1 MANVRGFTFI
11 GIDGEGQGDKEHR
24 YNLIGAAT
32 EGGERTWHI
41 EAAEGERL
49 TTIECLDFI
58 LSLPSKRTKLFA
70 YSFNYDLTKILTDLP
85 NEKLYKLFRPELR
98 QRTGDAAKMGPKPIR
113 WKGYSLNLQGT
124 KFTLKRHGKRVVIWD
139 IFKFYQAKFVNALT
153 DWRVGND
160 ALRERMRAMKDKRH
174 EFDKEDRD
182 AIRAYCLEECAC
194 LAELARKLVQ
204 SHEAAGLKL
213 RSFYGAGSSG
223 AAMLTAMGVK
233 GKNIPTAP
241 AMREAVAAAFF
252 GGRFENS
259 AIGSIKERVWNYDIS
274 SAYPYQTTFLPCLE
288 HGSWRL
294 TRKRADIDR
303 ARWALVHYRLHET
316 GITSWG
322 PFPFRDRDGNICF
335 PSQSG
340 GGWIWKA
347 EYVAGEKLFPSVEFR
362 EAWIYECHCECRP
375 FSKIPEY
382 YAHRL
387 RIGKEGPGIVI
398 KLAVNSCYGKL
409 AQSVG
414 SALFNSWIWA
424 GLITSG
430 TRAQILDVLGKH
442 QDWQNLLMIATDG
455 IYTRER
461 LAMPTPLD
469 TDTALVVGNDG
480 KEHRKPLGGWEE
492 KEVPKGIFMA
502 RPGIY
507 FPLDP
512 TEAELKDVRGRGV
525 GKGTVL
531 HNWRKIVQA
540 YERQGVKGSVEI
552 ANVSRFCGAK
562 TSIHYS
568 AGKGY
573 TRANAKDGIK
583 PAYGQWI
590 GRRIEMT
597 FDPMPK
603 RECVNPDGLTLKL
616 RSFGLDVESVP
627 YDRAVRSKEAIELAM
642 ATQEILEQPD
652 GDLAEYDLQAE

>member
-1 MANVRGFTFI
+1 MGYTI
-11 GIDGEGQGDKEHR
+11 LGIDGEGQTIGKEHL
-24 YNLIGAAT
+24 YNLLAYSDESGNRQ
-32 EGGERTWHI
+32 EYI
-41 EAAEGERL
+41 EANEGERL
-49 TTIECLDFI
+49 TTIECLDFL
-58 LSLPSKRTKLFA
+58 LSMPVKRTKIFA

-98 QRTGDAAKMGPKPIR
+98 QRTGGEAMKGPKPVT

-124 KFTLKRHGKRVVIWD
+124 KFTLKRRGKRIVIWD
-139 IFKFYQAKFVNALT
+139 VFKFYQSKFVNALA

-160 ALRERMRAMKDKRH
+160 ALRDRMRGMKDQRSDFAKV
-174 EFDKEDRD
+174 DRD

-194 LAELARKLVQ
+194 LAQLARKLIQ
-204 SHEAAGLKL
+204 SHESAGLKL

-223 AAMLTAMGVK
+223 AAMLTVMGIR
-233 GKNIPTAP
+233 GKNLPTAEP
-241 AMREAVAAAFF
+241 MRDAVAAAFF

-259 AIGSIKERVWNYDIS
+259 AIGAVREPCWNYDIS

-288 HGSWRL
+288 HGTWRL
-294 TRKRADIDR
+294 TKSRKDVDT
-303 ARWALVHYRLHET
+303 ARWALVRYRLHET
-316 GITSWG
+316 GIASWA

-347 EYVAGEKLFPSVEFR
+347 EYIAGERLFPTVEFR
-362 EAWIYECHCECRP
+362 EAWVYEVHCDCKP
-375 FSKIPEY
+375 FARIPEF

-387 RIGKEGPGIVI
+387 KIGKEGPGIVI

-414 SALFNSWIWA
+414 SALFNSWVWA

-430 TRAQILDVLGKH
+430 TRAQILDVLGRHKN
-442 QDWQNLLMIATDG
+442 WANLLMIATDG

-461 LAMPTPLD
+461 LSMPAPLD
-469 TDTALVVGNDG
+469 TATGLVIGEDG

-492 KEVPKGIFMA
+492 KAVPRGIFMA

-507 FPLDP
+507 FPLNP
-512 TEAELKDVRGRGV
+512 TEDELKDVRGRGV
-525 GKGTVL
+525 GKGVVL
-531 HNWRKIVQA
+531 ANWEKIMRA
-540 YERQGVKGSVEI
+540 YETLGANGTVEI

-568 AGKGY
+568 KGKGY

-583 PAYGQWI
+583 PCYGNWVA
-590 GRRIEMT
+590 RKVEMS
-597 FDPMPK
+597 FAPMPK
-603 RECVNPDGLTLKL
+603 RECVNPDGLTLRL
-616 RSFGLDVESVP
+616 RSFPLDVESVP
-627 YDRAVRSKEAIELAM
+627 YGRAQRSAESVELAQ
-642 ATQEILEQPD
+642 AYQEILEQPD
-652 GDLAEYDLQAE
+652 GDLVDCGLEIGYE